1 MSLVP
6 IKLLKNIPVRN
17 KLLKIKGETHELDK
31 NDYIESRINVN
42 RKAKNLL
49 AIEDG
54 SEIAK
59 YYLHKK
65 GLFEQIARD
74 IKKEAKQKFGF
85 LFRKTSAMEKRP
97 IATKGRV
104 GTDYILMEHSY
115 EDGSGHYGMTRV
127 NHDNKT
133 AKIFD
138 SMRNTESDFEEFKQ
152 GWLNCYIECDNKPFT
167 FIFDTTNMG
176 MVSALYAYKMSY
188 FIKEIKALNNKLLEK
203 SIIIV
208 NNKYIHGLLHMIFL
222 IEKPIAPVYIIDDL
236 NYADILY
243 ERLGFGSCF
252 YDSTKATLIE
262 P

>member
-1 MSLVP
+1 MFYKMS
-6 IKLLKNIPVRN
+6 NIYNDNDNDNSNYN
-17 KLLKIKGETHELDK
+17 KIIPSFSNYDISSFPKITVS
-31 NDYIESRINVN
+31 I
-42 RKAKNLL
+42 
-49 AIEDG
+49 
-54 SEIAK
+54 
-59 YYLHKK
+59 
-65 GLFEQIARD
+65 
-74 IKKEAKQKFGF
+74 
-85 LFRKTSAMEKRP
+85 T
-97 IATKGRV
+97 
-104 GTDYILMEHSY
+104 GTI
-115 EDGSGHYGMTRV
+115 
-127 NHDNKT
+127 
-133 AKIFD
+133 
-138 SMRNTESDFEEFKQ
+138 NTESDFEEFKQ

-203 SIIIV
+203 SIIVV